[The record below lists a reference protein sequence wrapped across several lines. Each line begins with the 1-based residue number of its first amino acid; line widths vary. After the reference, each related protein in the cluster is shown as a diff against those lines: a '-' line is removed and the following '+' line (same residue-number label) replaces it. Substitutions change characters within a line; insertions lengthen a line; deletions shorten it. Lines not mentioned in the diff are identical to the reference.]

1 MVGILNRIAP
11 AAAQRF
17 KNLAPAV
24 WNAAKEGVVQ
34 GAKNGVKSLLRPTA
48 KSKYLSVNSIT
59 NLAHPPG
66 GNIQALIDENI
77 AAAQKRQG
85 SNTAFLNSIIGKNR
99 VQGIQKAFQQ
109 KNTTRRSS
117 SPPAA
122 LWNMKTRKRFEELAA
137 QKMPNRGEDPMPIPL
152 KNVEEQAENP
162 TQMMGGR
169 RRRGSRRQR
178 ASSKSR
184 STRRRR
190 AASRQARPSSGQ

>member
-1 MVGILNRIAP
+1 MASIFNRIAP

-48 KSKYLSVNSIT
+48 KSKYLSTNSIT

-77 AAAQKRQG
+77 EAARIRQG
-85 SNTAFLNSIIGKNR
+85 SDTPFLNTFIGKNR
-99 VQGIQKAFQQ
+99 VQRLQKGVQ

-117 SPPAA
+117 SPPPA
-122 LWNMKTRKRFEELAA
+122 LWNMKTRKRFQELAA
-137 QKMPNRGEDPMPIPL
+137 QKMPNKGEDPMPISL

-162 TQMMGGR
+162 AEMMGGR
-169 RRRGSRRQR
+169 RRRRS
-178 ASSKSR
+178 SSKSR

-190 AASRQARPSSGQ
+190 AASRPARPS